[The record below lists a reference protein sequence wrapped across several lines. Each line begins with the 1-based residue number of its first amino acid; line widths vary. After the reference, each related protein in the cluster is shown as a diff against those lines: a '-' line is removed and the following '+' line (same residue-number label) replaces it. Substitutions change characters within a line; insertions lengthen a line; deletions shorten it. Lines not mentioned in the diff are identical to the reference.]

1 MILIS
6 GKCVWLKQKK
16 SEKILLQQIN
26 LRQLSKALGPDGFT
40 DELVNMLEIAT
51 PYNLSKNFKALKC
64 TKIRGKFP
72 VRFMSLYNAEHKA
85 YIKHKNKNF
94 VEKFHLNITANKNI
108 SANKKKSK

>member
-1 MILIS
+1 MCMAQTKEIRKNTTVANKFKAIVQGLRSRWFYRWIS
-6 GKCVWLKQKK
+6 KHVR
-16 SEKILLQQIN
+16 N
-26 LRQLSKALGPDGFT
+26 
-40 DELVNMLEIAT
+40 T
-51 PYNLSKNFKALKC
+51 PYSLSKNFKALKC